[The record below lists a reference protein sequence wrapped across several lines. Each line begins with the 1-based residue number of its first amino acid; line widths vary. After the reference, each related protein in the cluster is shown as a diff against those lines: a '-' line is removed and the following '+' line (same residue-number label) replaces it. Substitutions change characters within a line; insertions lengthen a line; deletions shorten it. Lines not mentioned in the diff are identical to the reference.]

1 MTRRNFS
8 NVVCRENA
16 FSKALLARPLQM
28 SISIKVDF
36 SPDFGVVTNPVPL
49 SSLLRGFDVNVR
61 GDVFEKPMPL
71 SLMPCVS
78 TS

>member
-1 MTRRNFS
+1 MTRRN
-8 NVVCRENA
+8 VVCLGNA
-16 FSKALLARPLQM
+16 FSKALLARPLQR

-49 SSLLRGFDVNVR
+49 SSLLRGFDVNIR
-61 GDVFEKPMPL
+61 GDVFKKPMPL